1 MTLNLSEPTTY
12 YQKDGFYW
20 MVTDSSLVQFTDSFF
35 NEWKPGTEL
44 YYYKRRELS
53 QLKPIAY
60 SLGEEVKQKLV
71 RRIMGQADVLLAE
84 PVASHSLAE
93 TSLFDK

>member
-1 MTLNLSEPTTY
+1 MTLPLQEPKY

-20 MVTDSSLVQFTDSFF
+20 MVTDSSLVQFTDCFF

-53 QLKPIAY
+53 QLKPIKY

-71 RRIMGQADVLLAE
+71 RRIMGPAKELCSE
-84 PVASHSLAE
+84 PVASHTFTA
-93 TSLFDK
+93 TSLLDK